1 MVEYLV
7 VGAVRC
13 IVFESQPLGL
23 HIELE
28 ASLLFWVQLR
38 AIVLCVQWALGSGVC
53 VIKNSIPKRMW
64 NWTVN

>member
-23 HIELE
+23 HIEL
-28 ASLLFWVQLR
+28 
-38 AIVLCVQWALGSGVC
+38 
-53 VIKNSIPKRMW
+53 
-64 NWTVN
+64 